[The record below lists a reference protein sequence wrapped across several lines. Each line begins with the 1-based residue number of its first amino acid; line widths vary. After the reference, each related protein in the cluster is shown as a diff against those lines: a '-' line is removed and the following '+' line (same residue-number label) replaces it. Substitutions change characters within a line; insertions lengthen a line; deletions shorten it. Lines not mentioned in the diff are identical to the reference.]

1 MADESNGN
9 GAAAGAGAGAASAPQ
24 QQAQPRLRILS
35 QFIRDMSFENVAAQ
49 KGTAAEG
56 KPEIKVQVNLDA
68 QKRAEDQYEV
78 ALKLKIDSRV
88 NEDAIFLLELDYA
101 GRFKI
106 ENVPTE
112 QLHPLLMIECP
123 RLIFPFVRR
132 IVSDVTRDGGYPPI
146 NLDTIDFL
154 ALYRQELA
162 RRQQQQAAAASV
174 QTHQA

>member
-1 MADESNGN
+1 MADETNGQA
-9 GAAAGAGAGAASAPQ
+9 GAAAAGAGNPPQ

-49 KGTAAEG
+49 KGTATDG

-68 QKRAEDQYEV
+68 QKRADDQYEV

-88 NEDAIFLLELDYA
+88 AEQAIFLLELDYA

-132 IVSDVTRDGGYPPI
+132 IVSDVTRDGGFPPI

-162 RRQQQQAAAASV
+162 RRQQQQAAATP
-174 QTHQA
+174 QPHQA